1 MEKCLYANE
10 SRKQAEVDI
19 LIFNKIDFQPKVI
32 KHDEEGCFIFIKGK
46 IHQEKVSILNIYAA
60 NTRAPTFIKVTL
72 LKLKTHME
80 SHTIIMG
87 HFHSPFSPLDRSLK
101 QKLNK
106 ETVKLKEVLN
116 QKYLTDIYRTFHY
129 KTKEYTFFS
138 APCGIFSKIN
148 HITGY
153 KTTLYQY
160 KKTEIIP

>member
-1 MEKCLYANE
+1 M
-10 SRKQAEVDI
+10 
-19 LIFNKIDFQPKVI
+19 I
-32 KHDEEGCFIFIKGK
+32 KRDEEEHFIFIKGK
-46 IHQEKVSILNIYAA
+46 IHQEKVSILNIYVPNA
-60 NTRAPTFIKVTL
+60 RASTFIKETL
-72 LKLKTHME
+72 LKHKTHIE
-80 SHTIIMG
+80 SHTIIVRD
-87 HFHSPFSPLDRSLK
+87 FNTSLSPMDRSLK

-106 ETVKLKEVLN
+106 ETVKLKEILK